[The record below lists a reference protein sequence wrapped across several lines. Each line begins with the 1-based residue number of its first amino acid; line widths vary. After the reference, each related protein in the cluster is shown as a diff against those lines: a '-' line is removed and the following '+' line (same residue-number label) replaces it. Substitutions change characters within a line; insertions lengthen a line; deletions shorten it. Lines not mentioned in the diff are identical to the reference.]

1 MTKNVLRIALAAL
14 AVFAAGPLAGAC
26 AAPPPS
32 AAAPESATDPAAAAT
47 SETSAA
53 SETAATPETA
63 AAPPTTAAP
72 EAPMTD
78 QPRVQLQTSHGT
90 IVLALDPARAPKTV
104 ASFLG
109 YVRDGFYDG
118 TVFHRVIPG
127 FMIQGGGFTSDL
139 RQKPTGPP
147 VENEADNGL
156 QNRRGTIAMA
166 RTGDP
171 HSATAQFFV
180 NLVDNR
186 PLDHTDKS
194 RAGWGYTVF
203 GEVVE
208 GMDVVDRIAAVATG
222 NAGGHQNV
230 PRQAVVIERATV
242 VAGDDAGTAAP

>member
-1 MTKNVLRIALAAL
+1 MPRITDPL
-14 AVFAAGPLAGAC
+14 AVLVTVLFAVAGAAC
-26 AAPPPS
+26 A
-32 AAAPESATDPAAAAT
+32 E
-47 SETSAA
+47 
-53 SETAATPETA
+53 
-63 AAPPTTAAP
+63 TTAAPP

-90 IVLALDPARAPKTV
+90 IVLELDAAKAPKTV

-109 YVRDGFYDG
+109 YVRDGFFDG

-166 RTGDP
+166 RTNDP

-194 RAGWGYTVF
+194 RNGWGYTVF

-208 GMDVVDRIAAVATG
+208 GMDVVDRIAAVPTG

-230 PRQAVVIERATV
+230 PRQPVVIESARV
-242 VAGDDAGTAAP
+242 VEGDVPVEGDDANAGAAKP